1 MDICYIK
8 KTPYNKKKA
17 KAYYLY
23 VYASEYRHNTEGI
36 FKQLSTYVNRVQ
48 YTVVKA
54 ILLQP
59 SYISSSVAL

>member
-1 MDICYIK
+1 MLHK

-23 VYASEYRHNTEGI
+23 VYASEYRHNTVGI

-54 ILLQP
+54 ILL
-59 SYISSSVAL
+59 